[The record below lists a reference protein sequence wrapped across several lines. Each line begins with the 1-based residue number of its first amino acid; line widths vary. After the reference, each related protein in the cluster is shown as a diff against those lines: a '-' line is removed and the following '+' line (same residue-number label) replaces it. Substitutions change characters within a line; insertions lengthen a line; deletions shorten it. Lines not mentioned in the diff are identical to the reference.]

1 MSVGTVDLGGGFRL
15 EVVDVYASIIYG
27 SLEEFVVETVF
38 RKGVSCISHPFFEF
52 DTGPGFDT
60 LKKVF
65 DEHTDIDAADEAV
78 YNFVSENF
86 MFFEPLIREKISSS
100 FRFEKV
106 RETLAENGVT
116 L

>member
-1 MSVGTVDLGGGFRL
+1 MSVGTIDLGGGFRL

-38 RKGVSCISHPFFEF
+38 RKGDSYLSRSFFEF
-52 DTGPGFDT
+52 DTGPGFDA
-60 LKKVF
+60 LKEVF

-78 YNFVSENF
+78 YSFAKKNFV
-86 MFFEPLIREKISSS
+86 FFEPLIREKISSS